1 MARFVPLL
9 SSKSCMLGILGPFL
23 LPLDLLSC
31 PGNAG
36 PMESSLSLSSS
47 TCFADGL
54 ELCLS
59 TGVVFV
65 FGRSSRRSDVWSA
78 ADSTALWNVEG
89 SYHPSDSSPRFLHKL
104 ANILPFSG
112 PRPGESLPSAY
123 KRLPSTPHLNFV
135 HIFQD
140 LLLLDVEICRKHGF
154 EGIIISFPQFPRVKW
169 QFFRARIWRPFALV
183 MVSTRRACPV

>member
-1 MARFVPLL
+1 MTRSVPLL
-9 SSKSCMLGILGPFL
+9 SSKSCILGILGPFL

-36 PMESSLSLSSS
+36 PIESSLSLSSS

-65 FGRSSRRSDVWSA
+65 FGRSSRRSDVYSA

-89 SYHPSDSSPRFLHKL
+89 SYHPSDNSPRFLHKL
-104 ANILPFSG
+104 AYLLFFLGLHRGNLYHLPIKDFH
-112 PRPGESLPSAY
+112 LPLTSVSSISS
-123 KRLPSTPHLNFV
+123 K
-135 HIFQD
+135 IF
-140 LLLLDVEICRKHGF
+140 CF
-154 EGIIISFPQFPRVKW
+154 
-169 QFFRARIWRPFALV
+169 
-183 MVSTRRACPV
+183 